1 MIAVLECG
9 TDVRTLEPEH
19 TILVRLSQGS
29 SKIRASCWEQATR
42 LRRQLHGQ
50 GWVCTSPCP
59 NFGQNGQNEFTFFVT
74 KGPATVRRD
83 LRSDLESLSE
93 FEFAFEQT
101 EASSSI
107 R

>member
-9 TDVRTLEPEH
+9 THRSALESERTVK
-19 TILVRLSQGS
+19 VRLGFGS

-50 GWVCTSPCP
+50 GWICTSPCP
-59 NFGQNGQNEFTFFVT
+59 NVGQNEFTFFVA
-74 KGPATVRRD
+74 KGPASIRRD

-93 FEFAFEQT
+93 FDFVFE
-101 EASSSI
+101 EAETNSPS